1 MNTFNRILGIVLD
14 LVRSAAKP
22 AAGSRPPAQRSGS
35 PAPRATSTSTHP
47 ARTAHDD
54 EVSPGQFGDDAT
66 TEVDAHSLRG
76 IALDYNPT
84 RDGDADPGEVVWTW
98 VPYEEN
104 DGRGKD
110 RPVLIV
116 ARLDRTDVLAVML
129 TSKQHSGGDYVGVG
143 AGGWDSQGRPSW
155 AVIDRVFRLRP
166 GGMRRE
172 ASQLDRPEFELV
184 AAALGRRYGW
194 RAAR

>member
-14 LVRSAAKP
+14 LVRSTTKP
-22 AAGSRPPAQRSGS
+22 AAGSRPPAQRSTGVRPQS
-35 PAPRATSTSTHP
+35 SRATAGT
-47 ARTAHDD
+47 TATA
-54 EVSPGQFGDDAT
+54 EVSPGQYGPDAT
-66 TEVDAHSLRG
+66 TEVDAAKLRG
-76 IALDYNPT
+76 ISLSYAPT

-116 ARLDRTDVLAVML
+116 ARLDHADVLAVML

-172 ASQLDRPEFELV
+172 AAQLDRDEFALV

-194 RAAR
+194 SAAR